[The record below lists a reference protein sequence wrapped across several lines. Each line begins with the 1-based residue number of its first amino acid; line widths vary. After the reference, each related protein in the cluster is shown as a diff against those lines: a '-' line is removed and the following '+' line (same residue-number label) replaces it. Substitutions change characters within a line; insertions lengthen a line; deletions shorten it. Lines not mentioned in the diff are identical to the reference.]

1 MMHQLGIAADEMRLA
16 TTRMNQVGLPYLHG
30 RPDKDPT
37 AYCASTRFSPPIKA
51 SFGQRNRRSSGI
63 DEGVEDSNAAVAL
76 LHYIRTRIAER
87 LAGESA
93 SPAADSHGVHR
104 LNISHDRISVLRD
117 AFPYL
122 RCRLVDCRYAYQAAT
137 RMYPYAV
144 FRVRLAHHGFAL
156 HGVKLDKDRVEV
168 VSHQFCNGHI
178 SSIDRKSVV

>member
-37 AYCASTRFSPPIKA
+37 AYCASTRFSTPIKA
-51 SFGQRNRRSSGI
+51 SFRQRNRRSSGI
-63 DEGVEDSNAAVAL
+63 DEGIEDSNAAVAL
-76 LHYIRTRIAER
+76 LHHVRPRITER

-104 LNISHDRISVLRD
+104 LNISHHRISVFRN

-122 RCRLVDCRYAYQAAT
+122 RCRLVDRRYAHQATA

-144 FRVRLAHHGFAL
+144 FGVGLAHHGFAL
-156 HGVKLDKDRVEV
+156 HGVKLDEDRVEV
-168 VSHQFCNGHI
+168 VSHQFCNGH
-178 SSIDRKSVV
+178 VF